1 MAAVFQRNLQI
12 EMSPVGDEI
21 ILFDPKAT
29 RFLLLNRTSS
39 FLWQQLEKPK
49 TAEELTADVCRSFKG
64 AVPSQ
69 VLGDIERAL
78 QEMQALEL
86 VKQ

>member
-1 MAAVFQRNLQI
+1 MSAVFQRNSQI

-49 TAEELTADVCRSFKG
+49 TVEELTVDVCKSFEG
-64 AVPSQ
+64 AVSSQ
-69 VLGDIERAL
+69 VLGDVERAL

-86 VKQ
+86 VNQ

>member
-1 MAAVFQRNLQI
+1 MAAVFQRNAQI

-49 TAEELTADVCRSFKG
+49 TAEELAGDVCRSFAG
-64 AVPSQ
+64 AVSSQ
-69 VLGDIERAL
+69 VLGDVERAL

-86 VKQ
+86 VNQ

>member
-1 MAAVFQRNLQI
+1 MAAVFQRNVQI

-49 TAEELTADVCRSFKG
+49 TVEELTADVCRSFGG
-64 AVPSQ
+64 AVSSQ
-69 VLGDIERAL
+69 VLGDVERAL

-86 VKQ
+86 VNQ

>member
-1 MAAVFQRNLQI
+1 MAAVFQRNAQI

-49 TAEELTADVCRSFKG
+49 TAEELTEDVCRSFG
-64 AVPSQ
+64 GTVSSQ
-69 VLGDIERAL
+69 VLGDVERAL
-78 QEMQALEL
+78 QEMQSLEL
-86 VKQ
+86 VNQ